1 MKINDIY
8 CKGDLYV
15 FDDCFSDEELRKIWT
30 ELNFLRESFKLLP
43 STLSGA
49 SETNDG
55 LIKKTGY
62 GVFLEN
68 VYLNT
73 SLSDL
78 AVLTHQ
84 KLFEGKFVDELCS
97 LNKHFKYLRLVNYA
111 TTLVNY
117 YDHGQA
123 YDRHFDYSVFT
134 AVFCF
139 CLDESKFSGG
149 DLMFPELSIT
159 IPPKNNRLIIFP
171 GYEDPM
177 VSKMDMEEGARVL
190 GGFGRYGVTKFLLV
204 ERSFHD

>member
-1 MKINDIY
+1 MKINNIY
-8 CKGDLYV
+8 SKGDLYV

-30 ELNFLRESFKLLP
+30 ELKFLRESLKFLP
-43 STLSGA
+43 STRTAA

-55 LIKKTGY
+55 LVKKTGT

-78 AVLTHQ
+78 AVLTH
-84 KLFEGKFVDELCS
+84 KKIFESNLIEELCA

-117 YDHGQA
+117 YDHGQE

-139 CLDESKFSGG
+139 CLDESKLSGG
-149 DLMFPELSIT
+149 NLVFPELLVT

-171 GYEDPM
+171 GYEDHM
-177 VSKMDMEEGARVL
+177 VSTIDIDEDARFL
-190 GGFGRYGVTKFLLV
+190 SGFGRYGVTKFLLV
-204 ERSFHD
+204 ERSFS